1 MIKIELDATTVAAI
15 YNGSNKEAR
24 QAFKD
29 ALGEQFSK
37 VLPIESR
44 IKTFDDAYNELGEEH
59 PLCKEYR
66 TVKYSYLS
74 NVGNDLLAYLQLR
87 IITTALNEG
96 WEPKF
101 VKGEQRWYGW
111 YNLIDKNEYES
122 LSEEEK
128 SRSVLRSSL
137 NSNAIGGLAYANS
150 YYASSLSNT
159 SVGARLAFK
168 SEELAEYAAKQFI
181 DIYAD
186 FCFIPKTEESKG

>member
-15 YNGSNKEAR
+15 YNGSNKDAR

-66 TVKYSYLS
+66 TVKYGYLS
-74 NVGNDLLAYLQLR
+74 NVGKDLLAYLQLR
-87 IITTALNEG
+87 IITAALNEG

-111 YNLIDKNEYES
+111 YNLIDKDEYES

-128 SRSVLRSSL
+128 SRSVLRSYNYSR
-137 NSNAIGGLAYANS
+137 AGGGLAFAGA
-150 YYASSLSNT
+150 YYASSHSSTSLGSRLS
-159 SVGARLAFK
+159 FK
-168 SEELAEYAAKQFI
+168 NAELAEYAGKQFAE
-181 DIYAD
+181 IYAD
-186 FCFIPKTEESKG
+186 FCFIPSTEND